1 MYLFCDRCNKYVP
14 RDHAQDAHGERPL
27 GASLVDNT
35 PGIAYSDDL
44 RYPANERVF

>member
-35 PGIAYSDDL
+35 PGIAFDEL